1 MPATPPALPNDG
13 KEALGETRTDA
24 EFEPEPIA
32 SFSPETPL
40 EEQPTPETPLEGP
53 TTPDLGLVYSPWAA

>member
-1 MPATPPALPNDG
+1 MPATPPTLPNDG

-32 SFSPETPL
+32 SFSPGTPL
-40 EEQPTPETPLEGP
+40 EEQPTPETPLEEP

>member
-1 MPATPPALPNDG
+1 MPATPPTLPNDG

-32 SFSPETPL
+32 SFSPGTPL
-40 EEQPTPETPLEGP
+40 E
-53 TTPDLGLVYSPWAA
+53 